1 MNRDARSI
9 FQNLDSSWSSS
20 PQGQYPNVSG
30 ATVMRLLESFE
41 KTCSKLLE
49 TMNNHSSRLMNI

>member
-1 MNRDARSI
+1 
-9 FQNLDSSWSSS
+9 
-20 PQGQYPNVSG
+20 
-30 ATVMRLLESFE
+30 MRLLDSFE